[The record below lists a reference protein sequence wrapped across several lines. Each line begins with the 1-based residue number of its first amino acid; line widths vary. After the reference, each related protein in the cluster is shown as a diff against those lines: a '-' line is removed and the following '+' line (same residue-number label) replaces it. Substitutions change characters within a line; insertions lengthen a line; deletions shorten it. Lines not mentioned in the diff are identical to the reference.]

1 MKPRYFNFQFS
12 IFNFIVL
19 ALLFVGC
26 TKEEENAGRIN
37 IFSEGMNANGS
48 KVFIPSN
55 NDGTPNANGA
65 TWVAGESV
73 NLNGTPRTITSDSD
87 GRFSLPVAP
96 LSEMMYAVYPA
107 TMASGGNDITVE
119 NHGAS
124 GATITIKRLAVDF
137 RDGGHRI
144 IFPMAAKADANS
156 GSLLFNHLTGALRL
170 TLANSSNSGI
180 VVDHLKVVVQDNA
193 AASPVDR
200 GDGVSHTVRWA
211 VQGPTMPGGDVGISG
226 DLEVSY
232 SSEMY
237 FNMQTSGNAGVTVPA
252 NGSISFCVPVTVNH
266 VKRISITGYDANG
279 VQLFSKVK
287 ELNSFEIEVNYM
299 YNIPSF
305 NINNN

>member
-1 MKPRYFNFQFS
+1 MKPRHFNFQFS

-26 TKEEENAGRIN
+26 TKEEENADRIN

-65 TWVAGESV
+65 TWVAGERV
-73 NLNGTPRTITSDSD
+73 NLNGTPRTITSDGD

-107 TMASGGNDITVE
+107 TTASGGDTITVT
-119 NHGAS
+119 NNNAS
-124 GATITIKRLAVDF
+124 GTTITIKSLAVDF

-287 ELNSFEIEVNYM
+287 ELNSFEIKVNYM

>member
-1 MKPRYFNFQFS
+1 MKPRHFNFQFS

-26 TKEEENAGRIN
+26 TKEEENADRIN

-73 NLNGTPRTITSDSD
+73 NLNGTLLTITSDGD

-107 TMASGGNDITVE
+107 TTASGGDTITVT
-119 NHGAS
+119 NNNAS
-124 GATITIKRLAVDF
+124 GTTITIKSLAVDF

-180 VVDHLKVVVQDNA
+180 VVDHLKVVVQGTA
-193 AASPVDR
+193 AAPTVTR
-200 GDGVSHTVRWA
+200 NEVNYTVRWE
-211 VQGPTMPGGDVGISG
+211 VQGPTMPSGDVGISG

-266 VKRISITGYDANG
+266 VKRISITGYDASG

-287 ELNSFEIEVNYM
+287 ELDSFEIKVNHM
-299 YNIPSF
+299 YNIPLF